1 MRRRYIKNSAQ
12 EATQF
17 RARAAI
23 GFIAVALALA
33 GLSLWYFKLQVLEHT
48 DYAKRSEARAISLEY
63 R

>member
-33 GLSLWYFKLQVLEHT
+33 GLSVILLTEGG
-48 DYAKRSEARAISLEY
+48 S
-63 R
+63 